1 HRQVVVA
8 GDPRGVGRAAEDQ
21 DLPRLGV
28 PHRGDRRERAGQGAA
43 APPAHRHLI
52 MLGLHQRVAPPGASE
67 MNDIDLTSH
76 EIAASAERSV
86 PSSEIELWETLRAE
100 AGRIAAREE
109 QLRAFLDAAVQRQ
122 VSFGAALARLL
133 ARKLADMS
141 MSADR

>member
-1 HRQVVVA
+1 
-8 GDPRGVGRAAEDQ
+8 
-21 DLPRLGV
+21 
-28 PHRGDRRERAGQGAA
+28 
-43 APPAHRHLI
+43 
-52 MLGLHQRVAPPGASE
+52 

-141 MSADR
+141 MSADRLDGLGPRWAGGVRMDGFNSGDELQREAVDFRWRPLHGHCHPPDRPHLVYR